1 MIDLLLNF
9 LGLEKTPVNQYKELF
24 IFYKICI
31 FFIIIYNIIYNSLY
45 NKKQY
50 IGFILFKYNYIFQ
63 YIILTINLY
72 KIENNNNFN
81 YILSLN
87 QILIIIKT
95 SLILYFNIKILNIH
109 NIILN
114 IGEFIGSYIYFNSI
128 IIFVLLLIKINQY
141 IKDIKDNIDN
151 LDNNESI
158 NIINVYEQLMI
169 NKYKISKIISN
180 FNYIF
185 NFFTLI
191 NIVSIGVCYENY
203 DYIKHDRYLFYS
215 YLIFVGYFILVELLC
230 ITIIL
235 YSRFLRENILS
246 ELHSP
251 IFINSFIKKN
261 DLNSLNNK
269 FNLNIEIDDIN
280 IDNNIIYNKI
290 YEIQK
295 TNDWTILYI
304 SLNNKWI
311 EFKIC
316 GIEIHS
322 IDSICKVLLYTSILY
337 KLLF

>member
-9 LGLEKTPVNQYKELF
+9 FGLEKTPVNQYKELF
-24 IFYKICI
+24 IFYKISI
-31 FFIIIYNIIYNSLY
+31 LLILLFNIIQSSLESE
-45 NKKQY
+45 KQY
-50 IGFILFKYNYIFQ
+50 LGFILFKSNYIFQ
-63 YIILTINLY
+63 YIILTINLN
-72 KIENNNNFN
+72 KIENNNNFDN
-81 YILSLN
+81 ILNIN
-87 QILIIIKT
+87 QILILFKT

-109 NIILN
+109 SIILN
-114 IGEFIGSYIYFNSI
+114 IAEFIGSYVYFNSI
-128 IIFVLLLIKINQY
+128 IIFILLLIKINQY
-141 IKDIKDNIDN
+141 IKDIKDSIGN
-151 LDNNESI
+151 LDNNKS
-158 NIINVYEQLMI
+158 NIINVYEELMI

-191 NIVSIGVCYENY
+191 NIISIGICYENY
-203 DYIKHDRYLFYS
+203 DYIKNDRYLFYS
-215 YLIFVGYFILVELLC
+215 YFIFVGYFVLIELLC
-230 ITIIL
+230 IIIIL

-322 IDSICKVLLYTSILY
+322 IDSICKLLLYTSIVY
-337 KLLF
+337 KLLI